1 LQPQSVAERGLVRKV
16 YAGLAWLYVA
26 GVVAQFALAGLGL
39 PQLGGAGMSAHA
51 DFGYVAVHM
60 TPILLVIAALVGRVG
75 RRLVWLTVTL
85 ALVAF
90 AEPIWVTE
98 FRGSWVAGLHIVG
111 AGVVL
116 VLSWQVARG
125 ATNAARVPGKPGRD
139 KPSSLQR
146 LRSAP
151 SVTSGRA
158 LLLAMVGLL
167 ACDVIGGFVALASGA
182 NSFSEAW
189 GFDTQYTVPLPV
201 GVAQLV
207 LAWLAARNTRPPIGY
222 IAAVTLSVFCLISIL
237 AGLFDGDLIGNVAS
251 DGVLSLG
258 VAWATVLLA
267 FTLVVGLL
275 AVIRAKQLRRRR

>member
-1 LQPQSVAERGLVRKV
+1 LIRKI
-16 YAGLAWLYVA
+16 YAGLVWLYVA
-26 GVVAQFALAGLGL
+26 GVVDQFALAGLGL
-39 PQLGGAGMSAHA
+39 PQLGGAGMTAHA
-51 DFGYVAVHM
+51 DFGYIAVHI

-85 ALVAF
+85 AIVAF
-90 AEPIWVTE
+90 AQPIWVTE
-98 FRGSWVAGLHIVG
+98 FRGSWVAALHIVG

-125 ATNAARVPGKPGRD
+125 ATSAAGFPREPGRD
-139 KPSSLQR
+139 QPSSLQR

-167 ACDVIGGFVALASGA
+167 VCAVIGGFVALASGA

-189 GFDTQYTVPLPV
+189 GFDTQHTVPLPI
-201 GVAQLV
+201 GLAQLV
-207 LAWLAARNTRPPIGY
+207 LAWLAVSNTRPRIGY
-222 IAAVTLSVFCLISIL
+222 IAAVTLSVFCLISVL
-237 AGLFDGDLIGNVAS
+237 AGLFDGDLIQNIAS

-258 VAWATVLLA
+258 VAWAAVLLA
-267 FTLVVGLL
+267 FTTVVGLL